1 MCFLYVSRE
10 IRTGTIVIIPMIIP
24 NILLLLHLRN
34 KFSFFSP
41 YLLFSGEGEGRCS
54 TTFVLEGSSQGL
66 TPYLF
71 IYHFDGKGTHFLYL
85 L

>member
-10 IRTGTIVIIPMIIP
+10 IRTGTIIIIPMIIP

-41 YLLFSGEGEGRCS
+41 YLFSGEGEGRCS